1 MTADLDALLATT
13 APELVTSVSLVPGR
27 HVHSWTVCPC
37 GAQRDLDA
45 PRRGRSAARLGKDQE
60 RRIERV
66 YGPHKV
72 GEFGDAI
79 DLLGMDFAWQSK
91 ATRDPMP
98 AWLRAVDE
106 PVLHTPTALVV
117 NAAAAMDPIR
127 AHRLPLVIQPFIART
142 GTTDRIWVR
151 ALDWWHL
158 HGGPEPTP
166 TAWAV
171 MSGAA
176 FLTIHGRDEETP

>member
-1 MTADLDALLATT
+1 MTELDALLATT
-13 APELVTSVSLVPGR
+13 RPEPVTSVSLVPGR
-27 HVHSWTVCPC
+27 HVHTWTVCPC
-37 GAQRDLDA
+37 GAHRDLEA

-60 RRIERV
+60 RRIERL
-66 YGPHKV
+66 YGPRKV

-79 DLLGMDFAWQSK
+79 DLLGEVFAWQSK

-98 AWLRAVDE
+98 AWMVAVDQ

-117 NAAAAMDPIR
+117 TAAEAMDPIR
-127 AHRLPLVIQPFIART
+127 AHRLPLVIQPFVSRT

-151 ALDWWHL
+151 AGDWWHL

-166 TAWAV
+166 SAWIV
-171 MSGAA
+171 MSGTA
-176 FLTIHGRDEETP
+176 FLAINGRDEETR